1 MIARVYDQVVSE
13 QTGEMTQDEI
23 DRSQENAEKVWSEF
37 KRNITR
43 EYRTTDRYKN
53 LQKELGKYKERYR
66 NPGHRTDKT
75 C

>member
-1 MIARVYDQVVSE
+1 MIARVYDQVVFE

-37 KRNITR
+37 KRKITR
-43 EYRTTDRYKN
+43 EYRTTDRYKE

-66 NPGHRTDKT
+66 KSGRRTDKT